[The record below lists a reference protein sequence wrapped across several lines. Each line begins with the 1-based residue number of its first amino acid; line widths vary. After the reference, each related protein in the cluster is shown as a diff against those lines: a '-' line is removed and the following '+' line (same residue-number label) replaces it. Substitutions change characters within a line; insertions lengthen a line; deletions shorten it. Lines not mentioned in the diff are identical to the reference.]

1 MSLLLLLEAKSLD
14 KLKARQEEL
23 VKNYEDL
30 TKNII
35 EGEKQIVNLKDQ
47 RNAMGGALQQ
57 VEMFIKEVEESD
69 VMPEEKQAALNI
81 ATS

>member
-1 MSLLLLLEAKSLD
+1 MTISLD

-35 EGEKQIVNLKDQ
+35 EGEKQIINLKDQ

>member
-1 MSLLLLLEAKSLD
+1 MTISLD
-14 KLKARQEEL
+14 KLNTRREEL
-23 VKNYEDL
+23 LKNYEDL

-35 EGEKQIVNLKDQ
+35 EGEKQIISLKDQ

-57 VEMFIKEVEESD
+57 VEMFIKEAEKSD

>member
-1 MSLLLLLEAKSLD
+1 MTISLD
-14 KLKARQEEL
+14 KLNTRREEL
-23 VKNYEDL
+23 VKNYDDL

-35 EGEKQIVNLKDQ
+35 EGEKQIVQLKDQ

-57 VEMFIKEVEESD
+57 VDMFIKEEEESD
-69 VMPEEKQAALNI
+69 VMPDEKQAALNI

>member
-1 MSLLLLLEAKSLD
+1 MTISLD

-30 TKNII
+30 TKSII
-35 EGEKQIVNLKDQ
+35 EGEKQIINLKDQ

>member
-1 MSLLLLLEAKSLD
+1 MTISLD

-57 VEMFIKEVEESD
+57 VELFIKEEEESD

>member
-1 MSLLLLLEAKSLD
+1 MTISLD
-14 KLKARQEEL
+14 KLNTRREEL
-23 VKNYEDL
+23 LKNYEDL

-35 EGEKQIVNLKDQ
+35 EGEKQIINLKDQ

-57 VEMFIKEVEESD
+57 VEMFIKEEKESD

>member
-1 MSLLLLLEAKSLD
+1 MTISLD
-14 KLKARQEEL
+14 KLNTRREEL

-35 EGEKQIVNLKDQ
+35 EGEKQIISLKDQ

-57 VEMFIKEVEESD
+57 VEMFIKEEEESD
-69 VMPEEKQAALNI
+69 VMPEEKAAALNI

>member
-1 MSLLLLLEAKSLD
+1 MTISLD
-14 KLKARQEEL
+14 KLNARREEL
-23 VKNYEDL
+23 VKNYDDL

-35 EGEKQIVNLKDQ
+35 EGEKQIVQLKDQ

-57 VEMFIKEVEESD
+57 VEIFIKEAEED
-69 VMPEEKQAALNI
+69 DTMPDEKQAALNI

>member
-1 MSLLLLLEAKSLD
+1 MTISLD
-14 KLKARQEEL
+14 KLKVRQEEL

-35 EGEKQIVNLKDQ
+35 EGEKQIINLKDQ

>member
-1 MSLLLLLEAKSLD
+1 MTISLD

-30 TKNII
+30 TKSII

>member
-1 MSLLLLLEAKSLD
+1 MTISLD

-57 VEMFIKEVEESD
+57 VEMFIKEEEESD

>member
-1 MSLLLLLEAKSLD
+1 MTISID

-23 VKNYEDL
+23 AKNYDDL

-35 EGEKQIVNLKDQ
+35 EGEKKIVQLKDQ

-57 VEMFIKEVEESD
+57 VEMFIKEAEEND
-69 VMPEEKQAALNI
+69 TMPAEKQEALNI

>member
-1 MSLLLLLEAKSLD
+1 MTISLD
-14 KLKARQEEL
+14 KLNTRREEL
-23 VKNYEDL
+23 LKNYEDL

-35 EGEKQIVNLKDQ
+35 EGEKQIISLKDQ

-57 VEMFIKEVEESD
+57 VEMFIKEEKESD

>member
-1 MSLLLLLEAKSLD
+1 MTISLD

-23 VKNYEDL
+23 AKNYDDL

-35 EGEKQIVNLKDQ
+35 EGEKQIINLKDQ

-57 VEMFIKEVEESD
+57 VELFIKEEEESD

>member
-1 MSLLLLLEAKSLD
+1 MTISID

-23 VKNYEDL
+23 AKNYDDL

-35 EGEKQIVNLKDQ
+35 EGEKQIVQLKDQ

-57 VEMFIKEVEESD
+57 VEMFIKEAEEND
-69 VMPEEKQAALNI
+69 TMPAEKQEARNI

>member
-1 MSLLLLLEAKSLD
+1 MTISID

-23 VKNYEDL
+23 AKNYDDL

-35 EGEKQIVNLKDQ
+35 EGEKQIVQLKDQ

-57 VEMFIKEVEESD
+57 VELFIKEAEEND
-69 VMPEEKQAALNI
+69 TMPAEKQEALNI

>member
-1 MSLLLLLEAKSLD
+1 MTISLD
-14 KLKARQEEL
+14 KLNTRREEL

-35 EGEKQIVNLKDQ
+35 EGEKQIINLKDQ

-57 VEMFIKEVEESD
+57 VEMFIKEAEKSD

>member
-1 MSLLLLLEAKSLD
+1 MTISLD
-14 KLKARQEEL
+14 KLNTRREEL
-23 VKNYEDL
+23 LKNYEDL

-35 EGEKQIVNLKDQ
+35 EGEKQIISLKDQ

-57 VEMFIKEVEESD
+57 VEMFIKEAEESD

>member
-1 MSLLLLLEAKSLD
+1 MTISLD
-14 KLKARQEEL
+14 KLNTRREEL
-23 VKNYEDL
+23 LKNYEDL

-35 EGEKQIVNLKDQ
+35 EGEKQIISLKDQ

-57 VEMFIKEVEESD
+57 VEMFIKEAEESD
-69 VMPEEKQAALNI
+69 VMPEEKAAALNI

>member
-1 MSLLLLLEAKSLD
+1 MTISLD
-14 KLKARQEEL
+14 KLKVRQEEL

>member
-1 MSLLLLLEAKSLD
+1 MTISLD
-14 KLKARQEEL
+14 KLNTRREEL
-23 VKNYEDL
+23 VKNYDDL

-35 EGEKQIVNLKDQ
+35 EGEKQIVQLKDQ

-57 VEMFIKEVEESD
+57 VEMFIKEEEESD

>member
-1 MSLLLLLEAKSLD
+1 MTISLG

>member
-1 MSLLLLLEAKSLD
+1 MTISLD

-23 VKNYEDL
+23 AKNYDDL

-35 EGEKQIVNLKDQ
+35 EGEKQIINLKDQ

>member
-1 MSLLLLLEAKSLD
+1 MTISLD

-23 VKNYEDL
+23 AKNYDDL

-35 EGEKQIVNLKDQ
+35 EGEKQIVQLKDQ

-57 VEMFIKEVEESD
+57 VEIFIKEAEED
-69 VMPEEKQAALNI
+69 DTMPDEKQAALNI

>member
-1 MSLLLLLEAKSLD
+1 MTISLD

-30 TKNII
+30 TKSVI
-35 EGEKQIVNLKDQ
+35 EGEKQIINLKDQ

>member
-1 MSLLLLLEAKSLD
+1 MTISLD
-14 KLKARQEEL
+14 KLNTRREEL

-35 EGEKQIVNLKDQ
+35 EGEKQIISLKDQ

-57 VEMFIKEVEESD
+57 VEMFIKEEKESD

>member
-1 MSLLLLLEAKSLD
+1 MTISLD
-14 KLKARQEEL
+14 KLNTRREEL

-35 EGEKQIVNLKDQ
+35 EGEKQIISLKDQ

-57 VEMFIKEVEESD
+57 VEMFIKEAEKSD

>member
-1 MSLLLLLEAKSLD
+1 MTISLD
-14 KLKARQEEL
+14 KLNTRREEL
-23 VKNYEDL
+23 VKNYDDL

-35 EGEKQIVNLKDQ
+35 EGEKQIVQLKDQ

-57 VEMFIKEVEESD
+57 VEMFIKEAEESD

>member
-1 MSLLLLLEAKSLD
+1 MTISLD

-23 VKNYEDL
+23 AKNYDDL

-35 EGEKQIVNLKDQ
+35 EGEKQIINLKDQ

-57 VEMFIKEVEESD
+57 VEMFIKEEEESD

>member
-1 MSLLLLLEAKSLD
+1 MTISID

-23 VKNYEDL
+23 AKNYDDL

-35 EGEKQIVNLKDQ
+35 EGEKQIVQLKDQ

-57 VEMFIKEVEESD
+57 VEIFIKEAEED
-69 VMPEEKQAALNI
+69 DTMPEEKQAALNI